1 MPRTLTRRSMLA
13 AAPLFLAGCAAS
25 SQTPAPSGSASIV
38 PTSATPSAS
47 TPAWVMPDEGMRHAG
62 TWMAF
67 GPSAAIWGA
76 ELVPVVRKNLADIA
90 NAIVTFEPVTM
101 LVRPSEQDA
110 ARTLLDPA
118 VRLLPIEIDDLW
130 VRDTGPVFVT
140 NGTTLGG
147 VGFNF
152 NGWGGKQAH
161 THDALVAAAV
171 IADAK
176 ATPLTTTL
184 TLEGGAIEVDGQ
196 GTAIITESCVLN
208 ANRNPGWTKPHV
220 EAELGRLLGIRKVI
234 WLPGIAGKDITDGHT
249 DFYARFVGPGQVVAA
264 LDNDPASFDYAVT
277 RAHLDILKAAT
288 DVTGKPLVVTPLVA
302 PTTLREQ
309 DPGEDF
315 AAGYINFYLCNG
327 GVIAPQFGDA
337 AADAAAR
344 DALAALFPQRK
355 IVQLNVDGIAAGGG
369 GIHCSTQQQPAL

>member
-1 MPRTLTRRSMLA
+1 MFDQYAHGSKR
-13 AAPLFLAGCAAS
+13 AS
-25 SQTPAPSGSASIV
+25 DAQT
-38 PTSATPSAS
+38 
-47 TPAWVMPDEGMRHAG
+47 
-62 TWMAF
+62 
-67 GPSAAIWGA
+67 
-76 ELVPVVRKNLADIA
+76 ADIA

-118 VRLLPIEIDDLW
+118 VRLLPVEIDDLW

-140 NGTTLGG
+140 NGSALGG

-161 THDALVAAAV
+161 THDAVVAAAV

-208 ANRNPGWTKPHV
+208 SNRNPGWTKPQV
-220 EAELGRLLGIRKVI
+220 EAEVGRLLGIRKVI
-234 WLPGIAGKDITDGHT
+234 WLPGVAGKDITDGHT

-302 PTTLREQ
+302 PRTLREQ

-337 AADAAAR
+337 DADAAAR

-355 IVQLNVDGIAAGGG
+355 VVQLNVDGIAAGGG